1 MIKSCNNDH
10 LNNQNINPQY
20 YLFFQIWKEL
30 TDFRTFDSYQFKSFN
45 PINGIEELIHTC
57 DLFLNGLTPTS
68 HSIIAVSEELLKS
81 VRNDYVL
88 LSCYNHIRNRML
100 CNLGKKKDSKTK
112 ITELRYELKYYLKQ
126 LKNTYDEKLIDCL
139 CSCIDNNDTQKLP
152 RLVSSFISRCID
164 NGWSVKALHQ
174 KIRLK
179 DSVLIRDFLTGI
191 RRSQKQTYCVFFPFK
206 LKITPIS
213 GKTKEESTEY
223 VSNQLPNFNICLKS
237 KEEII
242 RDYPELDNSLL
253 SSDKYMIVVCNE
265 MDIYSASHS
274 AVLKLTNALN
284 ILSFFSSI
292 DSWGVNYNWIAFNQD
307 SPYSKSIRTSDIYYT
322 YKYLDSASMVYS
334 KFRSMV
340 EHNTINKEIYQKLLS
355 SFSYA
360 NLSSLSTSLE
370 EKYINMWIALEA
382 LSRTDSSENIISNI
396 LTFVP
401 NACSLRFIYKEIRN
415 FAEECDRCGISL
427 DFGEKNI
434 DIHTDDKEQ
443 MVSDLIEV
451 MRDTNHLSTLKS
463 RCTINNLL
471 EYRCSEIEKIINN
484 PSEFISHITSHHKTI
499 QWHLDR
505 LYRIRNEIAHS
516 GIKQNFAII
525 RYTEHLYDYIASCV
539 SEVVRIAN
547 DNNSIDFGEII
558 AVINDNYYEFEQMST
573 DINKSRISAID
584 GFGSLW
590 KNGII
595 DFFRIDI

>member
-1 MIKSCNNDH
+1 MIKFCNNDR
-10 LNNQNINPQY
+10 LNDQEINPQY

-81 VRNDYVL
+81 VKNDYVL
-88 LSCYNHIRNRML
+88 LLYYNHIRNRL
-100 CNLGKKKDSKTK
+100 LSRLGKKNDSKTK
-112 ITELRYELKYYLKQ
+112 IMELRYELKYYLKQ
-126 LKNTYDEKLIDCL
+126 LENTYDDKLIDCL
-139 CSCIDNNDTQKLP
+139 CNCINNNETQKIP
-152 RLVSSFISRCID
+152 RLVSVFISRCVD

-174 KIRLK
+174 RIRLSN
-179 DSVLIRDFLTGI
+179 SVLIRDFLTGI
-191 RRSQKQTYCVFFPFK
+191 RRSQKQIYCVFFPFK

-213 GKTKEESTEY
+213 GKSKEESTEY
-223 VSNQLPNFNICLKS
+223 VFNQLSYFNICLKS
-237 KEEII
+237 KEDIIIDSPEIDI
-242 RDYPELDNSLL
+242 SLL
-253 SSDKYMIVVCNE
+253 SSDKYMLVVCKG

-292 DSWGVNYNWIAFNQD
+292 DSWGVNYNWIAYNQD

-340 EHNTINKEIYQKLLS
+340 EHDTINKEIYQKLLS

-360 NLSSLSTSLE
+360 NLSALSTSLE

-401 NACSLRFIYKEIRN
+401 NACSLRYIYKEIRN
-415 FAEECDRCGISL
+415 FAEDCDRCGISL
-427 DFGEKNI
+427 DFGEKKI

-451 MRDTNHLSTLKS
+451 MRDTNHLATLKS
-463 RCTINNLL
+463 RC
-471 EYRCSEIEKIINN
+471 RCSEIEKIINN
-484 PSEFISHITSHHKTI
+484 PSEFISHIISHHKTI

-547 DNNSIDFGEII
+547 DNNSIDFGEIV
-558 AVINDNYYEFEQMST
+558 AVINNNYYEFEQMST
-573 DINKSRISAID
+573 EIKKSKITAFD

-590 KNGII
+590 ENGII
-595 DFFRIDI
+595 DFLSY